1 MEEKFG
7 CTGCD
12 YITSVEKNGIIKC
25 LKVGNTENCCKENF
39 IFKNGEKVSQK
50 TNLPI
55 YEDWEKYWPEYWP
68 GEKPQEK

>member
-1 MEEKFG
+1 M
-7 CTGCD
+7 
-12 YITSVEKNGIIKC
+12 IKC

>member
-1 MEEKFG
+1 MEKFG

-12 YITSVEKNGIIKC
+12 YITSVKDGILKC
-25 LKVGNTENCCKENF
+25 LRAENTQNCCEGNF

-68 GEKPQEK
+68 GEKPQEN